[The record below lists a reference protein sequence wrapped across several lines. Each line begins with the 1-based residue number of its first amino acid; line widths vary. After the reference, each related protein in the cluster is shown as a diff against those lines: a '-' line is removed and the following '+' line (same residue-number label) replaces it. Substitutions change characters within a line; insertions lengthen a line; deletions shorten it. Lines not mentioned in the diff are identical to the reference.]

1 MFTRLVISLVLI
13 GKLKCVTSDSNTTGA
28 QCSPTT
34 DGTKRFG
41 TGCKYACHCINN
53 EQFNY
58 TTGECGSG
66 CDFEWVGPSC
76 QYKNIAHAELSRQI
90 DNIYPAEYSYLAND
104 NNSSTC
110 SFTDSAVPE
119 ERLATRTVAPWW
131 SLWLPYDATFRK
143 LLFVTRRNYS
153 CKTSY
158 FPFFKVTVHNI
169 SLSDFTNFVYRT
181 NGVSCYQHD
190 DYIPQDATFKVNC
203 TGAPVGN
210 QIRLQLANMSTQLV
224 LCDFRVYGECKDRTW
239 GIACNECGFCK
250 DFSQCDATNGS
261 CLSGCEP
268 GYIPPLCSKANTN
281 QTGCDCTD
289 GYYCENTY
297 EYPTICPTGHFC
309 VNGLKSPCSAGTFTN
324 NSGSAQCEQCTPGY
338 YCPNLGLST
347 VTDVCW
353 IGHYCPEGAVV
364 PSPCPNGYYQ
374 TDTGKSDCIICPVNF
389 YCNQTEAEAE
399 KQSGTSKPTHG
410 VVTPKEC
417 QPKRCLKP
425 GLSGEL
431 DPFEIGGL
439 SISISCKPS
448 CRQHMTPFTDLK
460 FMANCDGCENEVSSY
475 QWSIRECFSEVIQE
489 CEHYVNSVTFLT
501 ESTGYYTA
509 IPHNDK
515 QNWTYIAVVVKG
527 YSSSDM

>member
-1 MFTRLVISLVLI
+1 M
-13 GKLKCVTSDSNTTGA
+13 
-28 QCSPTT
+28 
-34 DGTKRFG
+34 
-41 TGCKYACHCINN
+41 
-53 EQFNY
+53 
-58 TTGECGSG
+58 
-66 CDFEWVGPSC
+66 
-76 QYKNIAHAELSRQI
+76 
-90 DNIYPAEYSYLAND
+90 
-104 NNSSTC
+104 
-110 SFTDSAVPE
+110 
-119 ERLATRTVAPWW
+119 
-131 SLWLPYDATFRK
+131 
-143 LLFVTRRNYS
+143 
-153 CKTSY
+153 
-158 FPFFKVTVHNI
+158 
-169 SLSDFTNFVYRT
+169 SDFTNFVYRT

-210 QIRLQLANMSTQLV
+210 QIRIQLANMSTQLV

-239 GIACNECGFCK
+239 GKACNECGFCK

-268 GYIPPLCSKANTN
+268 GYIPPLCSKANTY

-309 VNGLKSPCSAGTFTN
+309 VNGLKSPCSAGTFTS

-389 YCNQTEAEAE
+389 YCNQTEAEVE

-515 QNWTYIAVVVKG
+515 QNWTYIAVVVKVTLNDG
-527 YSSSDM
+527 REGMASHIWQYLEGVQVDCQTSPVSGVAGETRFTVICIEPALPVDKDNIRCSMSYAYSITGDSLIYQTNETCNHTGIILRQGDKTKDYRQHLKVVGMYIDHLIWDVPILLQVVLPSVTTDLLENAVDELSGNLTGITTTEEAFGKL